1 MAFGACSSGAV
12 TPGGYDGG
20 QKQQEN
26 YAKESFHPNS
36 LLFKNRRF
44 SPIRL
49 GFKVFL
55 DYAFYQYFQDNSISF
70 LRFSPISEEKAFL
83 NEATNFF
90 IQPSPLNRFRF
101 PIKHCFS
108 LLEPDLEYAFYQY
121 LSNISIIFWHFTLQ
135 WDSKI

>member
-1 MAFGACSSGAV
+1 MMVARNNKRTMPKNLFIL
-12 TPGGYDGG
+12 TL
-20 QKQQEN
+20 
-26 YAKESFHPNS
+26 SFLRIEGS
-36 LLFKNRRF
+36 VLLGWGSRF
-44 SPIRL
+44 
-49 GFKVFL
+49 FL

-121 LSNISIIFWHFTLQ
+121 LSNISIIFWHFILQ
-135 WDSKI
+135 WQRLGSHNINL